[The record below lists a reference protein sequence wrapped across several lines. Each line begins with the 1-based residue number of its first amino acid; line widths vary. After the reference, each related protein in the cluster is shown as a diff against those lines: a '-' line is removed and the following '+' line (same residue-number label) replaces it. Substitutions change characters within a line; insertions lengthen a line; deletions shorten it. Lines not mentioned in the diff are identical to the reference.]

1 MKKFTFT
8 FLILLLSLGSIY
20 PQERKAVPSGHS
32 FNMAIG
38 TESSDTLHYMVP
50 PGTIY
55 TATIGGQPAGY
66 VNGTNG
72 YNDLGKYQRLDFTQ
86 PNVTGHSIFLYFGAK
101 EIVGSPDTINI
112 VIREVDTS
120 GAPGNLLAMIPK
132 LTSEIDTTGPM
143 FFPLAKEM
151 FNGLSVFVGI
161 EWGLNVDDKFTLISN
176 VDPNGAT
183 PSRVWEKWDNGTF
196 HQYGSATSWTLTID
210 LWVGMVYSQALGG
223 PFYIPQ
229 GTHPRGFNTLGEA
242 VAALNANGAAGTA
255 TFYLDA
261 DTLRENS
268 FTFNAALSASDN
280 VIIKPA
286 PGRNVTLIVSSSA
299 SVGNGPFMIGFNKGY
314 VTFDGSNDGTESR
327 NLTITT
333 EQVSPV
339 VDVPFTL
346 NNADADEVVLKNL
359 IIKNIFDGTNFRYGA
374 VINDLGGV
382 TGFRVENCQI
392 GTADRPIRRDGLAP
406 WGGSST
412 ANQFSFVNNEI
423 YCGTR
428 GVATIYLVDSEII
441 GNTFNL
447 KPTTAGNTNNYNHG
461 IYITGATGSTIIHN
475 NYINCLE
482 KTNVAGTYLVGI
494 AFAGNTSDSTDII
507 SVVNNMI
514 NVGAA
519 DETGSTYGIGLRSA
533 GHMGNINAYFNTI
546 VINNNAS
553 TLTSHG
559 VGNHTNGTGPVNLD
573 LKNNIIINK
582 HSGNTAS
589 SAIGVIP
596 ATSVLTSNYNVLVS
610 DQNLVNYQGTT
621 YANLAAWQATNQD
634 VNSVSKS
641 VNFVSPTDLHLAGS
655 SIGDIDLA
663 GMPIPWITADIDG
676 DPRDSNMPYKGADE
690 STPFITSTV
699 LLEENFDYGA
709 TSNPDL
715 LAVTTNWTRHSGA
728 AGPGYTNTSL
738 GYSGYLSSNIGGS
751 LNFTNGGS
759 GVNDGD
765 VHRTFDSLA
774 TTGNLYASFLV
785 NLNSALTNADYF
797 FHLGPRTLGTTF
809 RGRVYAKNSGAG
821 FNVALSKTGNPIVDD
836 PTVLNFGQTYLFIVK
851 YSLNTDATNDD
862 LVTLYVYDSGV
873 PQTEPG
879 TPLVTIG
886 PIGAGVSDGL
896 NNIGALAIRQG
907 TNTATGILDGIRV
920 STNWGDIVIP
930 VELTSFVANSNG
942 SNVLLNWSTATEINN
957 SGFEVERKS
966 SSSDWVKVGFVP
978 GAGTTTE
985 VKKYSF
991 TDKNLT
997 AGSYSYRL
1005 KQIDY
1010 DGTFAYSSIVEV
1022 DVEIPAVFDLAQNYP
1037 NPFNPNTNI
1046 TYFLPVDAK
1055 VKLSVYSVTGE
1066 LVKELVDDFQ
1076 SAGSYTVNFDAG
1088 NLASGMYI
1096 YRIVAGDFVKSHKMM
1111 LLK

>member
-1 MKKFTFT
+1 
-8 FLILLLSLGSIY
+8 
-20 PQERKAVPSGHS
+20 
-32 FNMAIG
+32 
-38 TESSDTLHYMVP
+38 
-50 PGTIY
+50 
-55 TATIGGQPAGY
+55 
-66 VNGTNG
+66 
-72 YNDLGKYQRLDFTQ
+72 
-86 PNVTGHSIFLYFGAK
+86 
-101 EIVGSPDTINI
+101 
-112 VIREVDTS
+112 
-120 GAPGNLLAMIPK
+120 
-132 LTSEIDTTGPM
+132 
-143 FFPLAKEM
+143 
-151 FNGLSVFVGI
+151 
-161 EWGLNVDDKFTLISN
+161 
-176 VDPNGAT
+176 
-183 PSRVWEKWDNGTF
+183 
-196 HQYGSATSWTLTID
+196 
-210 LWVGMVYSQALGG
+210 MVYSQALGG
-223 PFYIPQ
+223 PFYIPK
-229 GTHPRGFNTLGEA
+229 GSHLRGFNTLAEA
-242 VAALNANGAAGTA
+242 VTALNTNGAAGTA

-268 FTFNAALSASDN
+268 FTFNADLSASDN

-314 VTFDGSNDGTESR
+314 VTFDGSNNGTDSR

-333 EQVSPV
+333 EQLTPV

-346 NNADADEVVLKNL
+346 NSANADEVVLKNL
-359 IIKNIFDGTNFRYGA
+359 VIKNIFEGTNFRYGA

-406 WGGSST
+406 WGGSTT

-441 GNTFNL
+441 GNTFYL

-461 IYITGATGSTIIHN
+461 IYITGATGSTIIQN
-475 NYINCLE
+475 NYIYCLE
-482 KTNVAGTYLVGI
+482 KTNVAGTYLIGI

-559 VGNHTNGTGPVNLD
+559 VGNHTNGTGPVNMD
-573 LKNNIIINK
+573 LKNNIIINN
-582 HSGNTAS
+582 HSGNTGS
-589 SAIGVIP
+589 SAIGLIP
-596 ATSVLTSNYNVLVS
+596 ATSVLASNHNVLLS
-610 DQNLVNYQGTT
+610 NQNLVNYQGTT
-621 YANLAAWQATNQD
+621 YANLALWQATNQD
-634 VNSVSKS
+634 VNSVSKP

-663 GMPIPWITADIDG
+663 GMPIPWITTDIDG
-676 DPRDSNMPYKGADE
+676 DPRDANMPYKGADE

-699 LLEENFDYGA
+699 LLEENFDYGT

-751 LNFTNGGS
+751 VNFTNGGS

-765 VHRTFDSLA
+765 IHRTYDSLA
-774 TTGNLYASFLV
+774 TTGNLYTSFLLK
-785 NLNSALTNADYF
+785 LNSALATADYF
-797 FHLGPRTLGTTF
+797 FHLGPKTIGTTF
-809 RGRVYAKNSGAG
+809 RGRVYAKTNGTG
-821 FNVALSKTGNPIVDD
+821 FSVSLSKTGTPIVDD
-836 PTVLNFGQTYLFIVK
+836 PTVLNFGQTYLFVVK

-886 PIGAGVSDGL
+886 PIGAGVADGV

-907 TNTATGILDGIRV
+907 TNTPTGILDGIRV
-920 STNWGDIVIP
+920 SKNWGDIVIP
-930 VELTSFVANSNG
+930 VELTSFVANTNG
-942 SNVLLNWSTATEINN
+942 SNVLLSWSTATEINN

-966 SSSDWVKVGFVP
+966 SNSDWAKVGFIQ

-1022 DVEIPAVFDLAQNYP
+1022 DVEIPSVFDLAQNYP
-1037 NPFNPNTNI
+1037 NPFNPSTNI
-1046 TYFLPVDAK
+1046 NYFLPIDTK

-1088 NLASGMYI
+1088 NLASGMHI